1 MKSFAFLHRYSFLRL
16 LLPLSAG
23 IYIGDEL
30 FFRKWVAPMG
40 YSLLLLSLLL
50 ALLVGAYFLKRYTL
64 RWVFGVLLFLFCLM
78 GGVCAV
84 NLQLQQTAIAFPET
98 DAIYRVLI
106 TEHPEPKERSVLCR
120 ATLTERRDSLATT
133 PLSHA
138 VLLYLAK
145 DSLSEQLLVG
155 DELLVAAR
163 FAPPSS
169 SGNPDEFD
177 YARYLIRKQVSGTGF
192 CAAHHWT
199 LLSHQ
204 EAPSLRM
211 QALAW
216 RERLLA
222 LYRNLGFHGD
232 EFAVLSALTVGY
244 KEELSEEIRETYSIS
259 GASHVLALSGL
270 HIGILYGLLFFCLK
284 CLPSQWRGVRLLR
297 ASVIIV
303 LLWAFAF
310 FTGLSPS
317 VVRSVI
323 MCSLFILSQEF
334 GRSSFS
340 MNTLLIAAF
349 FMLLFQ
355 PGWLFDVG
363 FQLSFCAVVAI
374 LLIQPKLYRII
385 PVTHRVG
392 RYVWGLMSVSLAA
405 QVGTAPL
412 VLLYFSRF
420 STHFLLTNL
429 VVIPL
434 VFIIMYAA
442 VGLLLLT
449 PFLVLQSA
457 VAFLVKGLIEGL
469 NSSVRWVE
477 QLPWASLDNVWI
489 YPLEVFAFYLL
500 LLLLIRYCYVRSAQS
515 LMGSLLCLLFL
526 CVFHTVM
533 RWNDSPRQSLEFYNI
548 RGCPA
553 VHCIAAD
560 GRSWIVY
567 ADSFPDEKRLHRA
580 VSSHWQRLRLDSPQ
594 PVVTAEYTA
603 DSFVWRNRILSFS
616 GYRVCCISDNRWRY
630 QTASSP
636 LSVDYLYLCRGYD
649 GRVEWLSSLFS
660 FRTVI
665 LDSSLSNYRLEA
677 FKSECRRL
685 GIHYISLSEKGSVRF
700 LL

>member
-1 MKSFAFLHRYSFLRL
+1 MLPIRIKLIIKGGLEKQEDLPPIIWGNCHFYSGADTTDYDWLVVYDEIPTNDIGTIVKQTET
-16 LLPLSAG
+16 LPC
-23 IYIGDEL
+23 
-30 FFRKWVAPMG
+30 
-40 YSLLLLSLLL
+40 SLEHT
-50 ALLVGAYFLKRYTL
+50 LLVTCEPPNIKLYSPAYIEQ
-64 RWVFGVLLFLFCLM
+64 FG
-78 GGVCAV
+78 
-84 NLQLQQTAIAFPET
+84 
-98 DAIYRVLI
+98 Y
-106 TEHPEPKERSVLCR
+106 
-120 ATLTERRDSLATT
+120 
-133 PLSHA
+133 
-138 VLLYLAK
+138 
-145 DSLSEQLLVG
+145 
-155 DELLVAAR
+155 
-163 FAPPSS
+163 
-169 SGNPDEFD
+169 
-177 YARYLIRKQVSGTGF
+177 
-192 CAAHHWT
+192 
-199 LLSHQ
+199 
-204 EAPSLRM
+204 
-211 QALAW
+211 
-216 RERLLA
+216 
-222 LYRNLGFHGD
+222 
-232 EFAVLSALTVGY
+232 VLST
-244 KEELSEEIRETYSIS
+244 
-259 GASHVLALSGL
+259 H
-270 HIGILYGLLFFCLK
+270 
-284 CLPSQWRGVRLLR
+284 
-297 ASVIIV
+297 
-303 LLWAFAF
+303 
-310 FTGLSPS
+310 SP
-317 VVRSVI
+317 VDI
-323 MCSLFILSQEF
+323 HHPHH
-334 GRSSFS
+334 
-340 MNTLLIAAF
+340 LIAAF

-449 PFLVLQSA
+449 PFPVLQSA